1 MKPLSTAL
9 ALVVSL
15 AAVRPARAD
24 VQVSYLVDA
33 TAFKAAVAGTT
44 LTFSVYSDAQCTV
57 PVGSP
62 VPVQVQNLTALEAL
76 KLVVPKN
83 TPKGTLPTKAVELV
97 ATLQGIAPP
106 ATAYLQVTGT
116 GISPVGPA
124 CQLQF
129 SSGPLSPA
137 ACPPDA
143 VRVGTTCV
151 DKYEASVWQ
160 VDPHNTALV
169 NKIQSGTVTLAD
181 LTAGGATQLSPASSC
196 FPSYPPN
203 FPRGGQWTPVAGSS
217 PPSPGVYAVSIPGVL
232 PSTCIDWFRAAQA
245 CALSGKHL
253 ITNREWQDAAAG
265 TPDPGNADDG
275 STTCAT
281 KSPNP
286 ATTGA
291 RTNCKS
297 SWGAFDMVGNVAEW
311 VADWADAADVGC
323 TDWTTQTG
331 LAGNDSS
338 CFGGNGS
345 FPAAQIPSAL
355 IRGGHW
361 TIGTSAGVFAVSSTT
376 DPSWSSSAVVGFRC
390 AR

>member
-106 ATAYLQVTGT
+106 GTAYLQVTGT

-181 LTAGGATQLSPASSC
+181 LTAGGATQLSPAPSC

-232 PSTCIDWFRAAQA
+232 PSTCIDWFQAAQA
-245 CALSGKHL
+245 CALSGKRL

-265 TPDPGNADDG
+265 TPDPGTDNGTSDCNISAAGHVVNTG
-275 STTCAT
+275 SRA
-281 KSPNP
+281 
-286 ATTGA
+286 
-291 RTNCKS
+291 NCKS
-297 SWGAFDMVGNVAEW
+297 SWGVFDMVGNVGEW
-311 VADWADAADVGC
+311 VADWADLNDTGC
-323 TDWTTQTG
+323 TDSTTAFGFGTG
-331 LAGNDSS
+331 DGV
-338 CFGGNGS
+338 CFGGDGS
-345 FPAAQIPSAL
+345 PQVPGAL
-355 IRGGHW
+355 LRGGAW
-361 TIGTSAGVFAVSSTT
+361 YSSTVAGVFAAFAN
-376 DPSWSSSAVVGFRC
+376 DGPSHSRSFIGFRC